1 MPIDEEY
8 YKPVII
14 NGAFNSN
21 YVRYENMGTEGK
33 DKNLSIKKYL
43 DKINKRYLSG
53 MINKHKTQG
62 TWKIHSGN
70 TRIEHKTQ
78 SE

>member
-1 MPIDEEY
+1 
-8 YKPVII
+8 
-14 NGAFNSN
+14 
-21 YVRYENMGTEGK
+21 MGTEGK

-43 DKINKRYLSG
+43 DKINKRYLSD